1 MTFFK
6 LPFMKKLL
14 SNLPFYLMFITLSF
28 IGCSKDV
35 KDTDINLSYQ
45 LIGNKTWY
53 LDYEQT
59 STNSAIK
66 TRTYLGQPT
75 YFINYLKDK
84 STSDSDGLIGTY
96 SILKMGAI
104 LQIQVQAKTISGN
117 PSAYTYEI
125 ESIGSKN
132 MILSYIAN
140 NTKTRLF
147 FSAQQ

>member
-1 MTFFK
+1 
-6 LPFMKKLL
+6 MKKLL
-14 SNLPFYLMFITLSF
+14 SNLSIYLLFITFSF
-28 IGCSKDV
+28 LGCSKDL

-45 LIGNKTWY
+45 FIGNKTWY

-59 STNSAIK
+59 STISTIK

-84 STSDSDGLIGTY
+84 TTSDSDGLIGTY
-96 SILKMGAI
+96 SILKMGTI

-117 PSAYTYEI
+117 PSSYTYEI

-132 MILSYIAN
+132 MILSYVLN

-147 FSAQQ
+147 FTSQQ